1 MKARRIREFPRIAV
15 MENRVLTAENEMDCF
30 LNSPTQ
36 TGEQSDASNVCRCV
50 PLPVIFVVA
59 INLLSFPLLCGFSN
73 SRSVKPSFFNSNYG
87 E

>member
-1 MKARRIREFPRIAV
+1 

-30 LNSPTQ
+30 LNSATQ
-36 TGEQSDASNVCRCV
+36 TGEHSDASNVCRCV

-59 INLLSFPLLCGFSN
+59 INLLFFSTLLRVLLSYNEEYFVLTAPSD